1 MAGDSVPQK
10 RSCRLWQRVA
20 SAVLMLAPEN
30 VRSIEYDLQVLVEG
44 DDYGVRGSM
53 DAMTDQ

>member
-1 MAGDSVPQK
+1 M
-10 RSCRLWQRVA
+10 A